1 MAGGTAADVVVI
13 GAGAIGCSVAYY
25 LARAGASVVV
35 VERGE
40 IGREASWASA
50 GMVSARPVGDDP
62 VSRFYRQGAELF
74 PAFAEVIREETGIDI
89 GWWRCGSLR
98 LCRNEA
104 EWPAWEAEYEAL
116 RAGQAAVERWSGD
129 AVRVHSPTLAP
140 DTVGALYFP
149 DAGQVRPPRFVRG
162 LAAGAARMG
171 VRFRTGEPVMG
182 LARAGERVTGVL
194 TPSGTLAAETVVVA
208 AGAWSGEVAGFLG
221 RPMTR
226 CAGTPFAVPVAPARG
241 QIVLLEMLPPRVE
254 TLVFDG
260 DFYVTPRPDGQVLL
274 GSTVEFAGFD
284 RRTTAEGVTELLR
297 KGLAAAPGL
306 KESRFVTAWAGLRP
320 YAGRDQPPVIG
331 PLPGHEEV
339 VLATG
344 HFRTGISPALIT
356 GQMVAEWVTT
366 RQTAIPLAAFALS

>member
-1 MAGGTAADVVVI
+1 
-13 GAGAIGCSVAYY
+13 
-25 LARAGASVVV
+25 VVV

-62 VSRFYRQGAELF
+62 ISRFYREGAALF
-74 PAFAEVIREETGIDI
+74 PELAATIREETGIDI

-104 EWPAWEAEYEAL
+104 EWPAWEAEYAAL
-116 RAGQAAVERWSGD
+116 RAGGVAVERWSGD
-129 AVRVHSPTLAP
+129 AVRAHSPTLAP
-140 DTVGALYFP
+140 DTVGAHYFP

-162 LAAGAARMG
+162 LAAGAARRG
-171 VRFRTGEPVMG
+171 ARFLTGAPVIG
-182 LARAGERVTGVL
+182 LARAGERVTGVV
-194 TPSGTLAAETVVVA
+194 TPGGTVAAGTVVVA
-208 AGAWSGEVAGFLG
+208 AGAWSGEIARHLQA
-221 RPMTR
+221 PL
-226 CAGTPFAVPVAPARG
+226 AVAPARG
-241 QIVLLEMLPPRVE
+241 QIVLLEMLPPRME

-260 DFYVTPRPDGQVLL
+260 DFYMTPRPDGHVLL

-284 RRTTAEGVTELLR
+284 RGTTAEGVTELLR

-306 KESRFVTAWAGLRP
+306 RGSRFLTAWAGLRP

-339 VLATG
+339 VIATG

-356 GQMVAEWVTT
+356 GQMVADWVTT
-366 RQTAIPLAAFALS
+366 RRTAIPLAAFAPGGV